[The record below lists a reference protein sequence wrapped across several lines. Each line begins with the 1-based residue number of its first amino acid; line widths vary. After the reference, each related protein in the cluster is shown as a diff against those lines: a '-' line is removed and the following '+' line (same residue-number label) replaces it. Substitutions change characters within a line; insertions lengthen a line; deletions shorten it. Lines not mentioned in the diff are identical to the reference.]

1 MVQSFFSVLNYYRH
15 FRHFAITL
23 PLEKK
28 QLPGIDSKHPYDQLT
43 PDFVLDAVESLG
55 LETDFRI
62 LALNSYEN
70 RVYQIG
76 IEEGLPIIAKFY
88 RPLRWSPEAILE
100 EHQFTRALAEH
111 DISVVSPM
119 LIHDSTLHEYQGF
132 HFALFPRQGGHAPEV
147 EVADTL
153 FRIGRNI
160 GRIHQASGQ
169 EPFKHRKTLSIQ
181 EWARQSRAYLLQ
193 ENFIPAS
200 LIPAYQSLSQDL
212 VDKMQSIW
220 DSHPVAL
227 RKLHGDCHLGNILW
241 RDDVAHFVDFDDCM
255 NGPAIQD
262 IWLLLSG
269 DRQQQTAQ
277 IIEILEGYEEFCEF
291 DPRQLNLIETLR
303 TMRMMNYSAWLAR
316 RWSDPAFP
324 MFFPWFNTERYWSDH
339 ILELREQ
346 LAILTEPPLQ
356 LAPGY

>member
-1 MVQSFFSVLNYYRH
+1 M
-15 FRHFAITL
+15 
-23 PLEKK
+23 
-28 QLPGIDSKHPYDQLT
+28 PGIDSKHPYDQLT

-76 IEEGLPIIAKFY
+76 IEGSLPVIAKFY
-88 RPLRWSPEAILE
+88 RPQRWTPEAILE
-100 EHQFTRALAEH
+100 EHEFTHALAEH

-119 LIHDSTLHEYQGF
+119 QIGGATLHEYKDF
-132 HFALFPRQGGHAPEV
+132 HFALFPRQGGHAPEI

-160 GRIHQASGQ
+160 GRMHQASGANT
-169 EPFKHRKTLSIQ
+169 FKHRKALSID
-181 EWARQSRAYLLQ
+181 EWVISSRDFLLQ
-193 ENFIPAS
+193 ENFIPQS
-200 LIPAYQSLSQDL
+200 LIPAYQTLSRDL
-212 VDKMQSIW
+212 IAKMQSIW
-220 DSHPVAL
+220 NTHPFAT

-241 RDDVAHFVDFDDCM
+241 RDETAHFVDFDDCM

-269 DRQQQTAQ
+269 DRQQQTVQ
-277 IIEILEGYEEFCEF
+277 IGEILEGYEEFCEF

-303 TMRMMNYSAWLAR
+303 TMRMMN
-316 RWSDPAFP
+316 
-324 MFFPWFNTERYWSDH
+324 
-339 ILELREQ
+339 
-346 LAILTEPPLQ
+346 
-356 LAPGY
+356 

>member
-1 MVQSFFSVLNYYRH
+1 MLDIHSQ
-15 FRHFAITL
+15 
-23 PLEKK
+23 
-28 QLPGIDSKHPYDQLT
+28 HPYDQLT
-43 PDFVLDAVESLG
+43 PDFVLDAIESLG
-55 LETDFRI
+55 LETDSRI

-76 IEEGLPIIAKFY
+76 IEDRSPLIAKFY
-88 RPLRWSPEAILE
+88 RPFRWSHEAILE
-100 EHQFTRALAEH
+100 EHQFTQTLLER
-111 DISVVSPM
+111 DISVISPVT
-119 LIHDSTLHEYQGF
+119 IQGNSLHHYQGF

-147 EVADTL
+147 DCPDTL

-160 GRIHQASGQ
+160 GRIHQAAGQ
-169 EPFKHRKTLSIQ
+169 QTFEHRKSLSIN
-181 EWARQSRAYLLQ
+181 EWATESKEYLLKEQ
-193 ENFIPAS
+193 FIPES
-200 LIPAYQSLSQDL
+200 LIPAYETLSADL
-212 VDKMQSIW
+212 IEKMHSIW
-220 DSHPVAL
+220 ERTLPSH
-227 RKLHGDCHLGNILW
+227 RRLHGDCHLGNILW

-269 DRQQQTAQ
+269 DRLQQTQQ
-277 IIEILEGYEEFCEF
+277 IMEIVEGYEEFCDF

-303 TMRMMNYSAWLAR
+303 TLRMMYYAAWLAR

-346 LAILTEPPLQ
+346 LAILDEPPLQ
-356 LAPGY
+356 LMPQL